1 MHFHYFYA
9 FIFLQNSVKM
19 SWMLLY
25 FSTIFVGTLL
35 FAPARPGPLTSTPTY
50 TNSQNPC
57 SVTPSGRSA
66 SCVGKQLQRIPS
78 SHFPSTL
85 EEIDLSFNRLQAIHA
100 EDFRHLPRLRILK
113 LQFNNI
119 SQIDSKAFRA
129 NQLLED
135 LNIFNNSLEEIP
147 AAALEPIINLKKLD
161 MSNNLYRRAKL
172 DQSFSRFLQLKVLSM
187 GGPLVEGLRKDDF
200 QPLRNIKLMIF
211 KIKCSSNLSYYEAGS
226 LRVIQTQQMGF
237 DMAVDQLPGAL
248 PYMLSDI
255 ANKTFSMLQFRNLFE
270 FTYYT
275 GRQDIFQDLRDVTAH
290 QLIFHRGKFNE
301 NLLRMALLNLQEA
314 SIKRLRLQYVDFARS
329 PTFVDNGAGSSI
341 TNLELDNLEIW

>member
-1 MHFHYFYA
+1 
-9 FIFLQNSVKM
+9 M
-19 SWMLLY
+19 SWMNFY
-25 FSTIFVGTLL
+25 FSSILAGAMLFVPAHPVLL
-35 FAPARPGPLTSTPTY
+35 TPTD

-57 SVTPSGRSA
+57 TVSPLGDSA
-66 SCVGKQLQRIPS
+66 SCLGRQLLQIPS

-100 EDFRHLPRLRILK
+100 EDFRHLPRLRVLK

-119 SQIDSKAFRA
+119 SQIHSKAFQENR
-129 NQLLED
+129 LLEH
-135 LNIFNNSLEEIP
+135 LNVFNNSLEEIP
-147 AAALEPIINLKKLD
+147 AAALEPLVNLKQLD

-172 DQSFSRFLQLKVLSM
+172 DQSFSKFLQLKFLSM

-200 QPLRNIKLMIF
+200 HPLRNIPLF
-211 KIKCSSNLSYYEAGS
+211 RFNIKCSSNLSYYEAGS
-226 LRVIQTQQMGF
+226 LKVIQTQQMGF
-237 DMAVDQLPGAL
+237 DMAVDQLPSAL
-248 PYMLSDI
+248 LYMLSDV
-255 ANKTFSMLQFRNLFE
+255 ANKTLSLLQFRNLFE

-275 GRQDIFQDLRDVTAH
+275 GKQDIFQGLGDITAD

-329 PTFVDNGAGSSI
+329 QTFVDSGAGSSI
-341 TNLELDNLEIW
+341 TNLELHNLDLW